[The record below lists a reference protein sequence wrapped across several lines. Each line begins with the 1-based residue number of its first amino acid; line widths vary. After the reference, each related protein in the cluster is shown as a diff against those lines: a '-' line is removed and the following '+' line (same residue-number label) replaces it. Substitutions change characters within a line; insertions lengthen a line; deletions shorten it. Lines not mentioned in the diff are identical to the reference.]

1 MGIGMPKRSA
11 QKTPATCGKLASEMG
26 TATATAPERATLHAH
41 TTETGKRRTATGVAP
56 ALVRARAG
64 ARPLVPA
71 ARRVKGGERSRQGC

>member
-56 ALVRARAG
+56 GPTVRGLHGRCPRCA
-64 ARPLVPA
+64 
-71 ARRVKGGERSRQGC
+71 